1 VNRKWVGAGDDCR
14 HSRKLTTRNPIFYD
28 ACGLGDT
35 MVHRHMTPP
44 AGRILMLLLS
54 SQSGSYGKHVGIH
67 IKDFIQPG
75 YFGGIRYEV
84 SSNNIGSKCG
94 RGAILQTVEVTSLEN
109 E

>member
-1 VNRKWVGAGDDCR
+1 MNRKWVGAGDDCR
-14 HSRKLTTRNPIFYD
+14 HSRNLTTRNPIFYD

-67 IKDFIQPG
+67 IKDLFNQD
-75 YFGGIRYEV
+75 
-84 SSNNIGSKCG
+84 
-94 RGAILQTVEVTSLEN
+94 ILAG
-109 E
+109 